1 MGFQDK
7 GQHKAEEAQGAIKQN
22 VACQPQRLTWLLAR
36 SARREQGGDE
46 KPAPPAVR
54 GGAGSRVGR
63 ASLLALHQPV
73 RRAWRFRRR
82 GVCGDEVA
90 DGVGVGAKVPT
101 MSSVHV
107 AGPVTIPFDGADGVD
122 VVGTSCDLSGTGKG
136 VQAYISGVVVHGGN
150 FVTVFG
156 TAPRDDERDATLS
169 ALKVAVS
176 TWHWIWPNRRPAQR
190 SRGRTAHRPVPDRRV
205 DRRATRRRGQAGPEP
220 NVWAI
225 RAAAHGGSPPPRP
238 GALTRRPRIRSW
250 RLGWMHSFRIGA
262 LFEDPARR

>member
-1 MGFQDK
+1 
-7 GQHKAEEAQGAIKQN
+7 
-22 VACQPQRLTWLLAR
+22 
-36 SARREQGGDE
+36 
-46 KPAPPAVR
+46 
-54 GGAGSRVGR
+54 
-63 ASLLALHQPV
+63 
-73 RRAWRFRRR
+73 
-82 GVCGDEVA
+82 
-90 DGVGVGAKVPT
+90 

-176 TWHWIWPNRRPAQR
+176 TWHWIWPNRQPAQR

-205 DRRATRRRGQAGPEP
+205 DRRANPRRGQAGPEP
-220 NVWAI
+220 KCVGDQSCSAWWI
-225 RAAAHGGSPPPRP
+225 AA
-238 GALTRRPRIRSW
+238 T
-250 RLGWMHSFRIGA
+250 
-262 LFEDPARR
+262 PARRDDSTPPRSLLEARLDALVPDWCAIRRSGATAGM